1 MRIGL
6 LTDGGYPYTTGK
18 SGLWCDRLVRGLA
31 RHEFDIYALSR
42 TAAQEEHGW
51 VALPPQVR
59 RVRTA
64 PLWAPQEWAHS
75 HTSAMPPRRL
85 GRRERHR
92 FATCFRELAGAICL
106 AGPGGADGG
115 NASSGPDAVGRARNG
130 VPGREG
136 LLRGVPGQRP
146 GGSGGRASDP
156 NALTITDLTVSFD
169 ALAMG
174 GKVVVGTGATGAEPV
189 VGTAA
194 TGGAPVVGT
203 APTGGSSRF
212 AEALYGLADL
222 AHECGGL
229 SGALRSET
237 AVRVLEA
244 ACRTP
249 GASRAVQAARVPDY
263 LAFADLLERALRPL
277 SLDWYDAA
285 GLGDVDLCHAAGG
298 GSAALPGLLA
308 KRFFGVPLLVTE
320 YGVQL
325 RAQYLAAGDA
335 RVPVRALMAAFHRRL
350 AAEVYE
356 RAALI
361 TPGNTHTR
369 RWQEKCGADRAKLRT
384 VYPGMAAD
392 RFRAVGED
400 TSGGDPA
407 TLVWVGRID
416 PAKDLIALLHAFA
429 EVRRAVPDARLR
441 IFYAGQ
447 ASGAA
452 SGGGCGGGAVGGY
465 GARRAGRD
473 FVGDG
478 GGAGFGGGARGFG
491 SAGRGSAGFGGAVF
505 GGGASGGGAF
515 GGGAH
520 GFGAA
525 GRGSA
530 GYDGAGHGFGAG
542 RSGGSG
548 GSGYVGGSGYAGGSD
563 YGSGPGLAAGS
574 GYGEGSSYGGGS
586 SYGAGSA
593 YGGDG
598 PGYGVGH
605 GYETGPAYGAGPGY
619 GVSPGYAGGSGHGG
633 GAHGSGAPVSPLSPE
648 SAAYLAHC
656 RALAAQLF
664 PDEAVDAHAVGENPV
679 SFEEIGGPGAPE
691 LADAYA
697 GGSVVV
703 LSSVVEGF
711 PVSLVEAMFC
721 GRATVSTDAGAVV
734 EVIGGTGLVVPPRNP
749 RALADACVAL
759 LRDPERRERLGAA
772 ARARALELFTVEQN
786 LAAFRGIYLE
796 LMSHCPVRRETVDAS
811 GDPVPFAHPAEAHVP
826 GSWAAPAAPS
836 KVAGYSPSWADAGAR
851 GGGARSRGSVR
862 ATGRATDPDP
872 SGATAADPGAPAGS
886 GHSTTGHSG
895 PSRTAPG
902 HSAPTPSDPSGPGP
916 TPPHIGRSGS
926 AHAEE
931 ATR

>member
-6 LTDGGYPYTTGK
+6 LTDGGYPYTTGE
-18 SGLWCDRLVRGLA
+18 SRLWCDRLVRGLA

-42 TAAQEEHGW
+42 TAAQEERGW

-64 PLWAPQEWAHS
+64 PLWAPQEWTHCR
-75 HTSAMPPRRL
+75 TSAQVPRRL
-85 GRRERHR
+85 GRRERQR
-92 FATCFRELAGAICL
+92 FATCFRELAGAICM
-106 AGPGGADGG
+106 AGPGGAAEAGS
-115 NASSGPDAVGRARNG
+115 ASSGPDAARGRG
-130 VPGREG
+130 G
-136 LLRGVPGQRP
+136 LLSGVPGQRP
-146 GGSGGRASDP
+146 GGSGRASDP
-156 NALTITDLTVSFD
+156 DALTITDLTVSFD
-169 ALAMG
+169 ALAMEG
-174 GKVVVGTGATGAEPV
+174 QVVVSTGAAGGTSAAGAGAAGAAG
-189 VGTAA
+189 VGAA
-194 TGGAPVVGT
+194 PGGC
-203 APTGGSSRF
+203 SRF

-222 AHECGGL
+222 ARDCGGL

-335 RVPVRALMAAFHRRL
+335 RVPVRALTAAFHRRL

-392 RFRAVGED
+392 RFQTVGED
-400 TSGGDPA
+400 TDGGDPT
-407 TLVWVGRID
+407 TLVWVGRVD
-416 PAKDLIALLHAFA
+416 PTKDLIALLHAFA
-429 EVRRAVPDARLR
+429 EVRRAEPDARLR

-447 ASGAA
+447 TSGSGAGTQSHGMGPSLYRDA
-452 SGGGCGGGAVGGY
+452 PGGGRGGGA
-465 GARRAGRD
+465 AG
-473 FVGDG
+473 FVEG
-478 GGAGFGGGARGFG
+478 GGRGSGSAGFGATGFG
-491 SAGRGSAGFGGAVF
+491 SAGRGSAGFN
-505 GGGASGGGAF
+505 
-515 GGGAH
+515 
-520 GFGAA
+520 
-525 GRGSA
+525 
-530 GYDGAGHGFGAG
+530 GAG
-542 RSGGSG
+542 RCGGSG
-548 GSGYVGGSGYAGGSD
+548 GSGYVGGAE
-563 YGSGPGLAAGS
+563 YGSGAGLGAGSEYGSGSSYGVGSTYGAGTAYGVDGPGS
-574 GYGEGSSYGGGS
+574 GYG
-586 SYGAGSA
+586 AGT
-593 YGGDG
+593 
-598 PGYGVGH
+598 GYGVGPGSGH
-605 GYETGPAYGAGPGY
+605 GVG
-619 GVSPGYAGGSGHGG
+619 PGYAGGPNHSAAAQGF
-633 GAHGSGAPVSPLSPE
+633 GAPASPLSHE

-664 PDEAVDAHAVGENPV
+664 PDEAVDAHAVGDNPV

-697 GGSVVV
+697 SGSVVV

-796 LMSHCPVRRETVDAS
+796 LMSHCPVRREAVDES
-811 GDPVPFAHPAEAHVP
+811 GDPVLFAHPAEAHVP
-826 GSWAAPAAPS
+826 GSWAAMTSPSTAAGH
-836 KVAGYSPSWADAGAR
+836 APSWADGGAR
-851 GGGARSRGSVR
+851 GGGTRST
-862 ATGRATDPDP
+862 ATGPDR
-872 SGATAADPGAPAGS
+872 SGPVADPGAPAGS
-886 GHSTTGHSG
+886 GPRTPGHSG

-902 HSAPTPSDPSGPGP
+902 HSARPPSDPNGPP
-916 TPPHIGRSGS
+916 RTGRSGS